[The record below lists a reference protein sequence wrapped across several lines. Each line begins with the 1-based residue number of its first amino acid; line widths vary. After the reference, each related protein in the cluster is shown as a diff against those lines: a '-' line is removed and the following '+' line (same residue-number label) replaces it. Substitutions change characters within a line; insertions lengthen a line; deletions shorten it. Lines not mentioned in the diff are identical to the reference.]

1 MTAIDLEALFD
12 RLNDGVAAAV
22 PTPTTAATTAP
33 LGPSHAVPELAPPVT
48 EAPVTAVPDDA
59 APATGVDWVS
69 GESGPAAPAPTAG
82 GDAPAP
88 SPPPRRGRRK
98 ASDDA
103 SSTPA
108 PTSGPRIGTLYIDA
122 APDGERVVYAYDLV
136 AEAHAAILAGGAGDY
151 RTVDY
156 GKGRGLLAAEVR
168 RRLESTAAVVLWT
181 RNDAEASCVDVLL
194 GAADRV
200 VRGLR

>member
-1 MTAIDLEALFD
+1 MTAIDLEALFG
-12 RLNDGVAAAV
+12 RLNDGVAAVVPA
-22 PTPTTAATTAP
+22 PTPTPTPT
-33 LGPSHAVPELAPPVT
+33 PSVPELASP
-48 EAPVTAVPDDA
+48 PVTAVPDDA

-82 GDAPAP
+82 GEAPAP

-103 SSTPA
+103 QSTPA
-108 PTSGPRIGTLYIDA
+108 APSGPRIGTLYIDA

-151 RTVDY
+151 RTVDF

-181 RNDAEASCVDVLL
+181 RNDAEASCVDVFLA
-194 GAADRV
+194 AADRV